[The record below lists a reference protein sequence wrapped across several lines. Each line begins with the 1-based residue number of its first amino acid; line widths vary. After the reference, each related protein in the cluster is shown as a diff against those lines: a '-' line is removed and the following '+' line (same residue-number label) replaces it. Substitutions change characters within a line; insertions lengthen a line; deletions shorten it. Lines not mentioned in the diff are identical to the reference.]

1 METSERHGPDAPT
14 RRFRKYLARS
24 VLAGLVSLIIVAGAW
39 PADERVSGE
48 DPPLRLVR
56 SWPLPQA
63 GLDVTGAPEPTHRLR
78 LEMVVMRAAGWTP
91 EVILEATQQALR
103 ILAQCGI
110 KTTFVE
116 LYEFDGPARYRY
128 LATPVS
134 RELARRV
141 RLARPAVFFVADTR
155 NQPAFEAEAI
165 GRGNSRSRPE
175 MTDTVWITAGTRDLP
190 VVIAH
195 ELVHVLANSGAHSD
209 LPGNLMR
216 EETAPKSTAL
226 TASQCRR
233 LTSTGVTNGLLQPD
247 RP

>member
-1 METSERHGPDAPT
+1 MRRHHPGP
-14 RRFRKYLARS
+14 LQG
-24 VLAGLVSLIIVAGAW
+24 VLAIVVLLTIAAGHWSAEETLA
-39 PADERVSGE
+39 ADEA
-48 DPPLRLVR
+48 PLRLVR
-56 SWPLPQA
+56 TWPLTQQA
-63 GLDVTGAPEPTHRLR
+63 LRADGAPEPTYRLR
-78 LEMVVMRAAGWTP
+78 LEMAMMRDAGWQP
-91 EVILEATQQALR
+91 EVILEATRAAVR

-110 KTTFVE
+110 QTIFAE
-116 LYEFDGPARYRY
+116 LSEFDGPPRYRY

-134 RELARRV
+134 GELARRT

-155 NQPAFEAEAI
+155 NEPAFDAEAI

-190 VVIAH
+190 IVLAH
-195 ELVHVLANSGAHSD
+195 ELVHVIADSGEHSD

-233 LTSTGVTNGLLQPD
+233 LTETGAANGLLQPK